1 MQQDKVNMLIM
12 QYKNAIPDNEIY
24 VFREALKNAPDEK
37 YDYLVNV
44 PLKSASTTLLLSIF
58 LGGIGVDRFYIG
70 DTGTGIC
77 KLLFGWLTLGI
88 WPLIDIFCCYK
99 KTKKKNSK
107 ALFDALNG

>member
-1 MQQDKVNMLIM
+1 
-12 QYKNAIPDNEIY
+12 DNEIY
-24 VFREALKNAPDEK
+24 IFREALNNAPDEK
-37 YDYLVNV
+37 YNSLVNV
-44 PLKSASTTLLLSIF
+44 SLKSSTTTLLLSIF